1 MSKHLPITTLINLAQ
16 EELEAATKRL
26 GKLQQERDEVQAQLN
41 SLVTYRDEYHA
52 RFTASAQEG
61 TTRADAAQFP
71 GIRRYPRFRHQ
82 SAARKLLVGAN
93 QRLEAAKPEWQQ
105 QRKQKLG
112 SSTKYWLRAARPCRR
127 SRKRGLNNDDS
138 DEHASKML
146 RMRAEKA

>member
-1 MSKHLPITTLINLAQ
+1 MSKHLPIQTLINLAE
-16 EELEAATKRL
+16 EELEAATKKL
-26 GKLQQERDEVQAQLN
+26 GKIQQERDEIETQLN

-61 TTRADAAQFP
+61 TTAQTLRNFQA
-71 GIRRYPRFRHQ
+71 FVDTLD
-82 SAARKLLVGAN
+82 SAINQQRKLLVGAN

-105 QRKQKLG
+105 RKQKLG
-112 SSTKYWLRAARPCRR
+112 SYEVLAARGESVKAKQE
-127 SRKRGLNNDDS
+127 SRIEQRDS

>member
-1 MSKHLPITTLINLAQ
+1 MSKHLPIKTLINLAE

-26 GKLQQERDEVQAQLN
+26 GKLQQERNEVETQLN

-61 TTRADAAQFP
+61 TTAQTLRNFQA
-71 GIRRYPRFRHQ
+71 FVDTLD
-82 SAARKLLVGAN
+82 SAINQQRVLLVGAN

-105 QRKQKLG
+105 RKQKLG
-112 SSTKYWLRAARPCRR
+112 SYEVLAARGEAVLAKQEAR
-127 SRKRGLNNDDS
+127 SEQRDS

>member
-1 MSKHLPITTLINLAQ
+1 MSKHLPIKTLINLAE
-16 EELEAATKRL
+16 EELEAATKKL
-26 GKLQQERDEVQAQLN
+26 GKFQQERDEIETQLN

-61 TTRADAAQFP
+61 TTAQTLRNFQAFVDTLDSAISQQRA
-71 GIRRYPRFRHQ
+71 
-82 SAARKLLVGAN
+82 LLVGAN

-105 QRKQKLG
+105 RKQKLG
-112 SSTKYWLRAARPCRR
+112 SYEVLAARGELVKAKQE
-127 SRKRGLNNDDS
+127 SRVEQRDS

>member
-1 MSKHLPITTLINLAQ
+1 MSKHLPIKTLINLAE

-26 GKLQQERDEVQAQLN
+26 GKLQQERNEVETQLN
-41 SLVTYRDEYHA
+41 SLITYRDEYHA

-61 TTRADAAQFP
+61 TTAQTLRNFQA
-71 GIRRYPRFRHQ
+71 FVDTLD
-82 SAARKLLVGAN
+82 SAINQQRVLLVGAN

-105 QRKQKLG
+105 RKQKLG
-112 SSTKYWLRAARPCRR
+112 SYEVLAARGEAVLAKQEARLEQR
-127 SRKRGLNNDDS
+127 DS

>member
-1 MSKHLPITTLINLAQ
+1 MSKHLPIKTLINLAE
-16 EELEAATKRL
+16 EELEAATKKL
-26 GKLQQERDEVQAQLN
+26 GKLQQERDEVETQLN

-61 TTRADAAQFP
+61 TTAQTLRNFQA
-71 GIRRYPRFRHQ
+71 FVDTLD
-82 SAARKLLVGAN
+82 SAISQQRVLLVGAN

-105 QRKQKLG
+105 RKQKLG
-112 SSTKYWLRAARPCRR
+112 SYEVLAARGELVKAKQEARIEQR
-127 SRKRGLNNDDS
+127 DS

>member
-1 MSKHLPITTLINLAQ
+1 MSKHLPIKTLINLAE
-16 EELEAATKRL
+16 EELEAATKKL
-26 GKLQQERDEVQAQLN
+26 GKFQQERDEIETQLN

-61 TTRADAAQFP
+61 TTAQTLRNFQA
-71 GIRRYPRFRHQ
+71 FVDTLD
-82 SAARKLLVGAN
+82 SAISQQRVLLVGAN

-105 QRKQKLG
+105 RKQKLG
-112 SSTKYWLRAARPCRR
+112 SYEVLAARGELVKAKQE
-127 SRKRGLNNDDS
+127 SRVEQRDS

>member
-1 MSKHLPITTLINLAQ
+1 MSKHLPIKTLINLAE
-16 EELEAATKRL
+16 EELEAATKKL
-26 GKLQQERDEVQAQLN
+26 GKLQQERDEVEAQLN

-61 TTRADAAQFP
+61 TTAQTLRNFQA
-71 GIRRYPRFRHQ
+71 FVDTLD
-82 SAARKLLVGAN
+82 SAISQQRVLLAGAN

-105 QRKQKLG
+105 RKQKLG
-112 SSTKYWLRAARPCRR
+112 SYEVLAARGELVKAKQDARIEQR
-127 SRKRGLNNDDS
+127 DS